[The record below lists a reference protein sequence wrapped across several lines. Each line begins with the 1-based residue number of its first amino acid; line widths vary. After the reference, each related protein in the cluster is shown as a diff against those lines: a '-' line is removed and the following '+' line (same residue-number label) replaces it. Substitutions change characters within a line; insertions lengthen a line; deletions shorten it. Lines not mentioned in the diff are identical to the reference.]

1 MTQQA
6 VAALGT
12 CRMPETA
19 ISSPTSNFTA
29 VICIRG
35 AFSVS
40 ISISYVDMDTD
51 NLTRQQA
58 GPMTSPSVIDLG
70 KSYSRPSGA
79 IVPVPVLARG
89 MVDSG
94 DAAEA
99 GSRSRGIAVSKTR
112 WTQLSATSGRA

>member
-1 MTQQA
+1 
-6 VAALGT
+6 
-12 CRMPETA
+12 MPVDGLRSGA
-19 ISSPTSNFTA
+19 RSVSVPSSPCGCRSRWRERLNAETD
-29 VICIRG
+29 I
-35 AFSVS
+35 
-40 ISISYVDMDTD
+40 YVDMDTD

-58 GPMTSPSVIDLG
+58 GSMTSPPVIDLD

-79 IVPVPVLARG
+79 TVPVPVLARG

-94 DAAEA
+94 DTAEA